1 MCSASCKLTMP
12 LTKIILRMLLVFS
25 TTAIAIGAPTETD
38 IGVKPLFCA
47 FGSVGLIPVPTPPG
61 FESEFAVAVVEI
73 NSSTET
79 ANVAVS
85 DFVLFDQAGKATK
98 AKRVIKVEEFD
109 EPHDT
114 NEGIMAYYLN
124 TKRNGHTRLWDG
136 VLPAGTIRLRIRV
149 AFAEAPK
156 APVRFR
162 LIVGGHVI
170 EGPVDGAWP
179 T

>member
-1 MCSASCKLTMP
+1 MNL
-12 LTKIILRMLLVFS
+12 ILRVLLIFS
-25 TTAIAIGAPTETD
+25 TAAIAIGASTETE
-38 IGVKPLFCA
+38 IAAKPLFCA
-47 FGSVGLIPVPTPPG
+47 YGSVGLVPASPPPG

-73 NSSTET
+73 KSSAAT
-79 ANVAVS
+79 ANVTVS
-85 DFVLFDQAGKATK
+85 DFALFDETGKATK

-124 TKRNGHTRLWDG
+124 TKTNGRTRLWNG
-136 VLPAGTIRLRIRV
+136 VLPAGKIRLRIRV
-149 AFAEAPK
+149 AFAEAPQ

-162 LIVGGHVI
+162 LTIGRQVV
-170 EGPVDGAWP
+170 EGPVDGAWA